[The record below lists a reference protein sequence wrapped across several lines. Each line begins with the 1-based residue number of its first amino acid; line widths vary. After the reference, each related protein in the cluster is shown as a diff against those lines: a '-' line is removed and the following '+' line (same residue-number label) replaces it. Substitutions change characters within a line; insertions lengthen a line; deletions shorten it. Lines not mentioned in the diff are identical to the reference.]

1 FPHGGIARL
10 EHRVE
15 LGQQFRRILSPSLRI
30 AETRIDEP
38 VLALERASEL
48 LELVLLHDAERKV
61 TAVGRH
67 EDSRRRLPAVA
78 DVAGSLERPA
88 RHEIRHD
95 GRGHERDRGVEHR
108 DIEILAVA
116 ASVTAGQRGYDRWR
130 GCLPLQRVY
139 DAKAVAHR
147 RSSRHDSETY

>member
-1 FPHGGIARL
+1 TAASENPGSHDLDSLLVGQAWDRQGNTQGAILEARQFHRFSDGSHHSARNARTAQLRFPHGGIARL

-88 RHEIRHD
+88 R
-95 GRGHERDRGVEHR
+95 
-108 DIEILAVA
+108 
-116 ASVTAGQRGYDRWR
+116 
-130 GCLPLQRVY
+130 
-139 DAKAVAHR
+139 
-147 RSSRHDSETY
+147 